1 MIDNEEWTEVE
12 APSSEKEEKVEFEVE
27 EEKEATPDS
36 EPQVEAKTEVEKEPK
51 PESEQKAEDPQEL
64 DGIETKGAQKRI
76 RQLVGQRKERDAQIA
91 QLIQQNEALNT
102 RLSTREKEF
111 HNISKLNLDAN
122 EKQITDKLELARAA
136 YATAHEEGNSEKI
149 LKAQEFLND
158 AQNDLK
164 TLNVTKAQFK
174 DVAPQAQPQQ
184 PQYTQEQLQQLQQ
197 QQQQSQV
204 DPLAAEW
211 SQKAENK
218 WFGQDRVMTAAALA
232 LDADLKEQGFDPSDP
247 DFYNEIDSRLR
258 TEFPHKFATKES
270 VQEQPSQPAQVV
282 AGASRST
289 PSSNKKVKLTK
300 EDVRLANN
308 WGIPLEQY
316 AAEKLKVQNADGE
329 YTAIKL

>member
-1 MIDNEEWTEVE
+1 MTMIDNEEWTEVE
-12 APSSEKEEKVEFEVE
+12 PPSSEEVEKVEFEVE
-27 EEKEATPDS
+27 KEEEATP
-36 EPQVEAKTEVEKEPK
+36 EPEPKVEAKTEEPEPK
-51 PESEQKAEDPQEL
+51 PEPEQKAEDPQEL

-76 RQLVGQRKERDAQIA
+76 RQLVSQRKERDAKIA

-174 DVAPQAQPQQ
+174 DAAPQQ

-197 QQQQSQV
+197 QQQQQQPQV

-211 SQKAENK
+211 SQKPENS
-218 WFGQDRVMTAAALA
+218 WFGQDRIMTAAALA

-316 AAEKLKVQNADGE
+316 AAEKLKVQDAEGE

>member
-1 MIDNEEWTEVE
+1 MADNEEWTEVE
-12 APSSEKEEKVEFEVE
+12 SPSSEEAEKVEFEVE
-27 EEKEATPDS
+27 EEKEAAPDPA
-36 EPQVEAKTEVEKEPK
+36 PQVEAKEETEPK
-51 PESEQKAEDPQEL
+51 PEPEQKAEDPQEL

-76 RQLVGQRKERDAQIA
+76 RKLVSQRKERDTQIA
-91 QLIQQNEALNT
+91 KLIEQNEALNT
-102 RLSTREKEF
+102 RLTTREQEF

-174 DVAPQAQPQQ
+174 DPVPQVQQ

-197 QQQQSQV
+197 QQQQQPQV
-204 DPLAAEW
+204 DPLAVEW

-218 WFGQDRVMTAAALA
+218 WFGQDRIMTAAALA

-247 DFYNEIDSRLR
+247 DFYNEIDSRLK

-316 AAEKLKVQNADGE
+316 AAEKLKVQNSDGE

>member
-51 PESEQKAEDPQEL
+51 TESEQKAEDPQEL

-76 RQLVGQRKERDAQIA
+76 RQLVGQRKERDSQIA
-91 QLIQQNEALNT
+91 KLIQQNEALNT
-102 RLSTREKEF
+102 RLTTREQEF

>member
-1 MIDNEEWTEVE
+1 MADNEEWTEVE
-12 APSSEKEEKVEFEVE
+12 SPSSEEAEKVEFEVE
-27 EEKEATPDS
+27 EEKAAAPEPA
-36 EPQVEAKTEVEKEPK
+36 PQVEAKTEVETEPK
-51 PESEQKAEDPQEL
+51 PEPEQKAEDPQEL

-76 RQLVGQRKERDAQIA
+76 RKLVSQRKERDTQIA
-91 QLIQQNEALNT
+91 KLIEQNEALNT
-102 RLSTREKEF
+102 RLTTREQEF

-174 DVAPQAQPQQ
+174 DAAPQQ

-197 QQQQSQV
+197 QQQQQPQV

-211 SQKAENK
+211 SQKPENS
-218 WFGQDRVMTAAALA
+218 WFGQDRIMTAAALA

-247 DFYNEIDSRLR
+247 DFYNEIDSRLK

-316 AAEKLKVQNADGE
+316 AAEKLKVQNSDGE

>member
-1 MIDNEEWTEVE
+1 MVDKEEWTEVDTT
-12 APSSEKEEKVEFEVE
+12 SSEKEEDKVEFEVE
-27 EEKEATPDS
+27 EEVKVQAKA
-36 EPQVEAKTEVEKEPK
+36 EPEPEPKVEAKVEAEVEKPV
-51 PESEQKAEDPQEL
+51 AEPQEL

-76 RQLVGQRKERDAQIA
+76 RQLIKQRKDRDDQIS
-91 QLIQQNEALNT
+91 QLVQQNETLNT
-102 RLSTREKEF
+102 RLTSREQEF

-122 EKQITDKLELARAA
+122 EKQITDKLELARSA
-136 YATAHEEGNSEKI
+136 YASAHEEGDSGKI
-149 LKAQEFLND
+149 LKAQEFLNE

-174 DVAPQAQPQQ
+174 DVPTQ
-184 PQYTQEQLQQLQQ
+184 PQYTQEQLQQYAKAQQ

-204 DPLAAEW
+204 DPLAVEW
-211 SQKAENK
+211 AGKSENE
-218 WFGQDRVMTAAALA
+218 WFGKDRVMTAAALA

-247 DFYNEIDSRLR
+247 EFYNEIDSKLK
-258 TEFPHKFATKES
+258 ENFPHKFTTQES

-300 EDVRLANN
+300 EDVRLAQN

-316 AAEKLKVQNADGE
+316 AAEKLKVENAAGE
-329 YTAIKL
+329 YTAIKT

>member
-76 RQLVGQRKERDAQIA
+76 RQLVGQRKERDSQIA
-91 QLIQQNEALNT
+91 KLIQQNEALNT
-102 RLSTREKEF
+102 RLTTREQEF

-247 DFYNEIDSRLR
+247 DFYNEIDSRLK
-258 TEFPHKFATKES
+258 TEFPHKFTTKES

>member
-1 MIDNEEWTEVE
+1 MIDKEEWTEVE
-12 APSSEKEEKVEFEVE
+12 TVTSKDKENKVDFEIE
-27 EEKEATPDS
+27 EEKS
-36 EPQVEAKTEVEKEPK
+36 EVEVKAEPEVQAEAEPEPEPK
-51 PESEQKAEDPQEL
+51 KAEEPQEL

-76 RQLVGQRKERDAQIA
+76 RQLIKQRKDRDDHIA
-91 QLIQQNEALNT
+91 QLVKQNETLNT
-102 RLSTREKEF
+102 RLTSREQEF

-136 YATAHEEGNSEKI
+136 YSSAHEEGDSGKI
-149 LKAQEFLND
+149 LKAQEFLNE

-174 DVAPQAQPQQ
+174 DVPAQTQQQVQAQPQPQQ
-184 PQYTQEQLQQLQQ
+184 PE
-197 QQQQSQV
+197 V
-204 DPLAAEW
+204 DPLAVEW
-211 SQKAENK
+211 SQKNE
-218 WFGQDRVMTAAALA
+218 WFGKDRVMTAAALA

-247 DFYNEIDSRLR
+247 DFYNEIDSKLK
-258 TEFPHKFATKES
+258 ENFPHKFTTQES

-300 EDVRLANN
+300 EDVRLAGK

-316 AAEKLKVQNADGE
+316 AAEKLKVENADGE
-329 YTAIKL
+329 YTAIKM

>member
-1 MIDNEEWTEVE
+1 MADNEEWTKVE
-12 APSSEKEEKVEFEVE
+12 SPSSEEAEKVEFEVE
-27 EEKEATPDS
+27 EEKEATPDPA
-36 EPQVEAKTEVEKEPK
+36 PQVEAKAEVEKEPE
-51 PESEQKAEDPQEL
+51 PEPEQKAEDPQEL

-76 RQLVGQRKERDAQIA
+76 RKLVSQRKERDTQIA
-91 QLIQQNEALNT
+91 KLIQQNEALNT
-102 RLSTREKEF
+102 RLTTREQEF

-136 YATAHEEGNSEKI
+136 YSTAHEEGNSEKI

-158 AQNDLK
+158 AQSDLK
-164 TLNVTKAQFK
+164 TLNVTKAHFK
-174 DVAPQAQPQQ
+174 DPSPQAQQ

-197 QQQQSQV
+197 QQQQPQV
-204 DPLAAEW
+204 DPLATEW

-247 DFYNEIDSRLR
+247 DFYNEIDSRLK

-316 AAEKLKVQNADGE
+316 AAEKLKVQNSDGE

>member
-1 MIDNEEWTEVE
+1 MIDKEEWTEVDTTS
-12 APSSEKEEKVEFEVE
+12 PEEEENKVEFEVE
-27 EEKEATPDS
+27 EEVKVQAKA
-36 EPQVEAKTEVEKEPK
+36 EPEPEPKAEAKVETEIEKPVEE
-51 PESEQKAEDPQEL
+51 PQEL

-76 RQLVGQRKERDAQIA
+76 RQLIKQRKDRDDQIS
-91 QLIQQNEALNT
+91 QLVQQNETLNT
-102 RLSTREKEF
+102 RLTSREQEF

-122 EKQITDKLELARAA
+122 EKQITDKLELARSA
-136 YATAHEEGNSEKI
+136 YASAHEEGDSGKI
-149 LKAQEFLND
+149 LKAQEFLNE

-174 DVAPQAQPQQ
+174 DVQPQAQ
-184 PQYTQEQLQQLQQ
+184 PQYTQEQLQQYAKAQQ

-204 DPLAAEW
+204 DPLAVEW
-211 SQKAENK
+211 AGKSENE
-218 WFGQDRVMTAAALA
+218 WFGKDRVMTAAALA

-247 DFYNEIDSRLR
+247 EFYNEIDSKLK
-258 TEFPHKFATKES
+258 ENFPHKFTTQES

-300 EDVRLANN
+300 EDVRLAQN

-316 AAEKLKVQNADGE
+316 AAEKLKVENADGE
-329 YTAIKL
+329 YTAIKT